1 MNEQIKAG
9 ADIHGGDGGYSI
21 GTKKKYDEFVKGRN
35 QSLGQMRI
43 KELAIQAGL
52 ITSYGSD
59 REGLRDF
66 DYRMFA
72 ELIVG
77 ECIDLCHKMAE
88 ESDSYVVH
96 DGDTCAE
103 QIKQHFGV
111 EE

>member
-72 ELIVG
+72 QLIVQ
-77 ECIDLCHKMAE
+77 ECAGIACKHMELNEGTD
-88 ESDSYVVH
+88 YNI
-96 DGDTCAE
+96 GDK
-103 QIKQHFGV
+103 IKQHFGV
-111 EE
+111 EL